1 MRNLWRSIVIF
12 MITILAPLSA
22 GHAEWKFGGQLS
34 RPSVDEMQAKLDRL
48 LNSALLPPFSKLSV
62 AKLNER
68 EGEMAGHKAYEIQFS
83 ITLGYSGDKLHCRS
97 ALCSEL
103 QNYSISIDEISKIAT
118 IKGWLFFEQ
127 TEQGWR

>member
-1 MRNLWRSIVIF
+1 MRLKRNWSNYSILLCF
-12 MITILAPLSA
+12 HHSQ
-22 GHAEWKFGGQLS
+22 HCQL
-34 RPSVDEMQAKLDRL
+34 
-48 LNSALLPPFSKLSV
+48 

-68 EGEMAGHKAYEIQFS
+68 EGEMAGRKAYEIQFS